1 MIDKDLFCRLIKQ
14 NEKAMYSVAFSILS
28 NESDAADAISESI
41 YRAYKNLD
49 TLNNIYSFKPWLLRI
64 VRNCAVEL
72 VRSNK
77 KLLSIDDF
85 EIEESSSENEIVTA
99 LTLRKAVNQLKQPYR
114 EVVVLYYFEDLSIA
128 QISKITNTSVATAK
142 QQLSRARKMLR
153 EMLMETFSNEQF

>member
-1 MIDKDLFCRLIKQ
+1 
-14 NEKAMYSVAFSILS
+14 MYSVAFSILS

-99 LTLRKAVNQLKQPYR
+99 LTLRKAVDQLKQPYK
-114 EVVVLYYFEDLSIA
+114 EVVVLFYFEDLSIA
-128 QISKITNTSVATAK
+128 QISKITGTSVVTAK

>member
-1 MIDKDLFCRLIKQ
+1 
-14 NEKAMYSVAFSILS
+14 MYSVAFSVLS

-41 YRAYKNLD
+41 YRAYKSLD
-49 TLNNIYSFKPWLLRI
+49 TLNNIYAFKPWLLRI

-77 KLLSIDDF
+77 NLLSIDDV
-85 EIEESSSENEIVTA
+85 EVEESSSENEIVTA
-99 LTLRKAVNQLKQPYR
+99 LTLRKAVEQLKQPYR

-128 QISKITNTSVATAK
+128 QISKITGASVVTAK

-153 EMLMETFSNEQF
+153 EMLMETF